1 MAVKEE
7 DIERLKLDV
16 PAIIYIEVR
25 SPYVLQDISPESIDE
40 ISSIKVNPFFF
51 FTFKTTP
58 PSLIR
63 RFY

>member
-1 MAVKEE
+1 MSVKEE

-40 ISSIKVNPFFF
+40 IK
-51 FTFKTTP
+51 
-58 PSLIR
+58 
-63 RFY
+63 